1 MPEPSPP
8 VLVRELEGGS
18 SPELSRPF
26 VLGAGVV
33 VVAGGLIASVAQ
45 YSSID
50 AGRARDIRILA
61 GTTTVICAIGAFVLT
76 RALWRQLGDRTALWA
91 GCGTLIVG
99 LAAACRPE
107 LLGTVVGERRPGDRW
122 LEIVATAAMAVA
134 PLVFGAGLSA
144 AVRRVRVTPAAV
156 TAGAVVGTAA
166 LALLV
171 HAVPRLA
178 PALTLAQLTSGGDTT
193 AVAAGAAVVTIWL
206 AGAVGWTLLG
216 LQHPWRYSWVG
227 LMLFSLTLAGL
238 AAGAATSG
246 NEWSLGAVLLEAMGL
261 ALAVV
266 GAHLELNRVQ
276 EHQTLKLFDTALE
289 AETADVRER
298 VRAAGLRARRHDLI
312 NAITAIDGAAMILER
327 EFQRLSESD
336 REALAH
342 VVGSGSARLRAL
354 LTPETP
360 VPAEVSLAETAEAV
374 ARDPAWPHRLHVDV
388 RPDLLATGSPGETAE
403 AVRQLVDYASRRA
416 PTELVS
422 VRGERD
428 GPWVVLRVEDRG
440 PTMPRELRRAVT
452 DPDSR
457 PDPGQDDAMGVRI
470 AARLMRGQ
478 GGDLW
483 VQARPDGGTAYC
495 ICLPALRDTNG
506 EDGAPDG

>member
-1 MPEPSPP
+1 
-8 VLVRELEGGS
+8 
-18 SPELSRPF
+18 
-26 VLGAGVV
+26 
-33 VVAGGLIASVAQ
+33 VVAGGLIASIAQ
-45 YSSID
+45 YSRLD
-50 AGRARDIRILA
+50 AGRAHDIRVLA
-61 GTTTVICAIGAFVLT
+61 GTCTVICALAVFVLT
-76 RALWRQLGDRTALWA
+76 RAMWRQLGDQAAVWA
-91 GCGTLIVG
+91 GCGTFVVG
-99 LAAACRPE
+99 VAAACRPE
-107 LLGTVVGERRPGDRW
+107 LLGAVLGDRRPGERW
-122 LEIVATAAMAVA
+122 LGIVATSAMAVA
-134 PLVFGAGLSA
+134 AVLFGIGLFAG
-144 AVRRVRVTPAAV
+144 VRRLRVTPSAV
-156 TAGAVVGTAA
+156 TAGALAAIAA
-166 LALLV
+166 LSLLV
-171 HAVPRLA
+171 DAIPRLE
-178 PALTLAQLTSGGDTT
+178 PALTLGQLTSGGDGT

-206 AGAVGWTLLG
+206 ADAVGWTLLG
-216 LQHPWRYSWVG
+216 LQHPWRFSWAG
-227 LMLFSLTLAGL
+227 LMLFSLTFAGL
-238 AAGAATSG
+238 AAGAAATS
-246 NEWSLGAVLLEAMGL
+246 NAWSLGAVLLEGMGL
-261 ALAVV
+261 VLALV
-266 GAHLELNRVQ
+266 GAHLELNRVH
-276 EHQTLKLFDTALE
+276 EHQMLKLFDTALE

-327 EFQRLSESD
+327 EVQRLSEAD

-354 LTPETP
+354 LVPETP
-360 VPAEVSLAETAEAV
+360 PPATVSLAETAAAV
-374 ARDPAWPHRLHVDV
+374 ASDPAWPHRLHVDV

-403 AVRQLVDYASRRA
+403 AVRQLVDYASRQA
-416 PTELVS
+416 PSALVT

-457 PDPGQDDAMGVRI
+457 PDPGRDDAMGVRI

-506 EDGAPDG
+506 DDSARDG